1 MKTSL
6 TVSAKRLRATILSF
20 VLLLVVLLTIWVSVT
35 ATARLS
41 PIFEA
46 IGKRDRFNWWIP
58 ILPQMKIAL
67 R

>member
-6 TVSAKRLRATILSF
+6 TASAKRLRAMILGF
-20 VLLLVVLLTIWVSVT
+20 VLLLLVLLTIWVSVMVT
-35 ATARLS
+35 ANLS

-46 IGKRDRFNWWIP
+46 VGKRDRFSWWIP
-58 ILPQMKIAL
+58 ILPQMNIAW